1 MQTIALKTP
10 RGRRFIG
17 ENCPVFIIAEMSGN
31 HNQSYKRA
39 LRIIDAAAA
48 AGADAIKLQTYTP
61 DTITI
66 DSENKYFQ
74 IKGSKLWSG
83 QSLYKLYQQAYTPW
97 AWQPRL
103 KQYAENKGILWFST
117 PFDSTAVDFLEKMKV
132 QLYKVASH
140 EIIDIPLLKR
150 IGQTHKPVLISRGM
164 ASIADI
170 RLAIRT
176 LRNNGAPSVA
186 VLHCVSAYPALLS
199 HMNLT
204 TIPDIVKKF
213 KVISGLSD
221 HSPGKTAAIAAVAL
235 GASIIEKHL
244 TLNRAS
250 GGPDAAFSLN
260 SEEFKDMVK
269 SIRETEQAL
278 GRPFY
283 GARENESVDL
293 KFRKSLFAVENIR
306 EGELITSKNV
316 RSIRPGYG
324 LHPKYLDQVI
334 GTMASS
340 NIKRGTPL
348 SWNLIKR

>member
-1 MQTIALKTP
+1 M
-10 RGRRFIG
+10 
-17 ENCPVFIIAEMSGN
+17 
-31 HNQSYKRA
+31 
-39 LRIIDAAAA
+39 
-48 AGADAIKLQTYTP
+48 
-61 DTITI
+61 
-66 DSENKYFQ
+66 
-74 IKGSKLWSG
+74 
-83 QSLYKLYQQAYTPW
+83 
-97 AWQPRL
+97 
-103 KQYAENKGILWFST
+103 
-117 PFDSTAVDFLEKMKV
+117 
-132 QLYKVASH
+132 
-140 EIIDIPLLKR
+140 
-150 IGQTHKPVLISRGM
+150 
-164 ASIADI
+164 
-170 RLAIRT
+170 
-176 LRNNGAPSVA
+176 A

-204 TIPDIVKKF
+204 IIPDIVKKF

-340 NIKRGTPL
+340 NIKRGAPL
-348 SWNLIKR
+348 RWNLIKR